1 MVCWSIRKK
10 LPPTDGINI
19 VTLNLFGTQSQH
31 HLRLPAIHSLLHARS
46 FLPDSLS
53 ARSTLQLKRWDL
65 PSSPSLHSTHFPLH
79 LTDFRL
85 LTFGFLHQTLDI
97 LVSVTLSRSPLTTA
111 FDKPS
116 EPTNNVHRY
125 TTSIPLRPKSIGT
138 LICLGSF
145 KGDDTCLHSEL
156 ARPDV

>member
-31 HLRLPAIHSLLHARS
+31 HLRLPAIHSLLHTRS

-53 ARSTLQLKRWDL
+53 ARSTLQLKRWDSIL
-65 PSSPSLHSTHFPLH
+65 TSLHSRHFTLR

-85 LTFGFLHQTLDI
+85 LTFGLLHQTLGI

-116 EPTNNVHRY
+116 EPTNHVHRY

-138 LICLGSF
+138 LIWLGNF
-145 KGDDTCLHSEL
+145 KETIPVYILS
-156 ARPDV
+156 